1 MHLLLALLMTGI
13 DHSSWDALL
22 KKYVSGEHRVD
33 YGGWKAND
41 LPALDAYLE
50 TLAKPWPSEMS
61 AGERKAAF
69 INAYN
74 ALTVRWILANYPVKS
89 IWKTKKP
96 FITKRHP
103 VDGKTV
109 SLDDVENGL
118 RDLGDPRVHAVLVC
132 AARSCPPLRREAYI
146 AARLE
151 EQMDD
156 NTRAWLANPALN
168 KFDAGKR
175 TAEVSSIFEWFKGDF
190 EKSGGTVPQF
200 LARYAP
206 AEKSAFLKEADAKIK
221 YLDYQWGLNDTTTLG
236 ADYGGLSFYWDW
248 FRNK

>member
-1 MHLLLALLMTGI
+1 MHLLLALLMTI

-22 KKYVSGEHRVD
+22 KKYVSVEHRVD
-33 YGGWKAND
+33 YGRWKANG

-50 TLAKPWPSEMS
+50 TLAKPWPSEMA
-61 AGERKAAF
+61 AGERKAAS

-74 ALTVRWILANYPVKS
+74 ALTVRWMLGNYPVKS

-96 FITKRHP
+96 FVTRRHQ

-118 RDLGDPRVHAVLVC
+118 RSLGDPRVHAVLVC
-132 AARSCPPLRREAYI
+132 AARSCPPLRHEAYL
-146 AARLE
+146 ATKLD

-156 NTRAWLANPALN
+156 NTRAWLSNPDLN
-168 KFDAGKR
+168 KFDPAKR
-175 TAEVSSIFEWFKGDF
+175 TAEVSPIFEWFKADF
-190 EKSGGTVPQF
+190 EKNGGTVAQF

-206 AEKSAFLKEADAKIK
+206 PEGPLWTSD
-221 YLDYQWGLNDTTTLG
+221 
-236 ADYGGLSFYWDW
+236 
-248 FRNK
+248 